1 MGVFIELTTDAFAST
16 FNVQKDNVTP
26 SGRAGISNARRPLRG
41 LEIKDDTYAI
51 LKVIQSNGTE
61 IKLIDS
67 GAVGGTNTQYSNF
80 ILQSVQES
88 RMEKHQIVE
97 TFGDS
102 YIFFFGESPRF
113 LDVQAILVDS
123 FDFNWYAEF
132 WANYDQYLRGSKSVE
147 IGARTYLFYDDNIV
161 EGYMLMASAVKI
173 ADQPLQAR
181 LTFRL
186 FLTNYQN
193 ISFVGSDVYPIRASV
208 SIPPD
213 ATSTAADAFTP
224 PTSGGLGSG
233 LGDNIPQGVGA
244 IGGGLQA
251 GLQVQ
256 AGIGASL
263 QFGGSIGVGASAGGF
278 GGASLLTAALTAGV
292 QPTGNVALQ
301 AAEETASFRNTGSA
315 FVLDPSL
322 LGLSQDQAQ
331 AAIAAGVQESLQP
344 TTSPLPAIPRTLPI
358 RSLISDNTD
367 EFTGM
372 TPPAP
377 GPDDPSTSEAPDLST
392 SAIQQAGMYG
402 ANINDPSTFNG
413 LGLGANFGVGVGVGI
428 GIGTGGGAFVGASFG
443 VTGGVGVGGVF
454 GGINGGLGFIGGSG
468 VGASA
473 SFSIQPNPLVA
484 TQLAEVSVSVGTPA
498 YGNGV
503 QISGGVIA
511 GTGIGGGIP
520 GGITTGDGPLTP
532 GTLLQ
537 FTGATAF
544 AAQQSTAQGYGANIS
559 GQGASINVG
568 GTPSAFAMVVTTGTL
583 SMTPTD
589 EISFFVGPGGVASET
604 NQTGLTI

>member
-1 MGVFIELTTDAFAST
+1 LAVYIELTTDAFAQVFT
-16 FNVQKDNVTP
+16 QQQGAVTP
-26 SGRAGISNARRPLRG
+26 QGRAGISNARRPLRG

-51 LKVIQSNGTE
+51 IKVVTSNGTE
-61 IKLIDS
+61 LPLIDS

-80 ILQSVQES
+80 ILQSVQEA

-97 TFGDS
+97 TFGES

-132 WANYDQYLRGSKSVE
+132 WQNYDLYLRGSKSVE
-147 IGARTYLFYDDNIV
+147 MGARTYLFYDDNIV
-161 EGYMLMASAVKI
+161 EGYMLMASAVKV

-193 ISFVGSDVYPIRASV
+193 ISLIGSDVYPVRASV

-213 ATSTAADAFTP
+213 ATQTAANAFDP
-224 PTSGGLGSG
+224 PDSPGLGAGQGSA
-233 LGDNIPQGVGA
+233 LGVGVGGA

-251 GLQVQ
+251 SLQVQ

-263 QFGGSIGVGASAGGF
+263 QVGGF
-278 GGASLLTAALTAGV
+278 GGTSLLTAALTAGV
-292 QPTGNVALQ
+292 QPTGNVALYE
-301 AAEETASFRNTGSA
+301 AEQSASFRNTGAA
-315 FVLDPSL
+315 FVIDPSL
-322 LGLSQDQAQ
+322 LGLSQGQAEADIQ
-331 AAIAAGVQESLQP
+331 AGIEESLMP
-344 TTSPLPAIPRTLPI
+344 TTEPLPEIPRTLPI

-367 EFTGM
+367 EFTGS

-377 GPDDPSTSEAPDLST
+377 GPDDPSMSEAPDLSQT
-392 SAIQQAGMYG
+392 AIQQAGMYG
-402 ANINDPSTFNG
+402 ADINDPTTFAG
-413 LGLGANFGVGVGVGI
+413 LGLGVNFGLGVGVGI
-428 GIGTGGGAFVGASFG
+428 GIGTGGGATVGASFG
-443 VTGGVGVGGVF
+443 VTGGVGLNGVY

-468 VGASA
+468 IGASA
-473 SFSIQPNPLVA
+473 SLSIQPNPLVS
-484 TQLAEVSVSVGTPA
+484 TQLAEIGIPNGTPA

-520 GGITTGDGPLTP
+520 GGITTDDGPLSP

-537 FTGATAF
+537 YTGATAF
-544 AAQQSTAQGYGANIS
+544 QAQQATSQGYGANIS

-568 GTPSAFAMVVTTGTL
+568 GAPSAFAMVVTTGDLLT
-583 SMTPTD
+583 MPTG
-589 EISFFVGPGGVASET
+589 EISFFTGPEGSSSDT
-604 NQTGLTI
+604 NVTGLHI

>member
-1 MGVFIELTTDAFAST
+1 MAVYIELTTDAFAQV
-16 FNVQKDNVTP
+16 FNQQQSAVTP
-26 SGRAGISNARRPLRG
+26 QGRAGISNARRPLRG

-51 LKVIQSNGTE
+51 LKVVTSNGTE
-61 IKLIDS
+61 LPLIDS

-80 ILQSVQES
+80 ILQSVQEA

-97 TFGDS
+97 TFGES

-147 IGARTYLFYDDNIV
+147 MGARTYLFYDDNIV

-193 ISFVGSDVYPIRASV
+193 ISFIGSDVYPVRASV

-213 ATSTAADAFTP
+213 VTQTSASAYDP
-224 PTSGGLGSG
+224 PDSPGLGSG
-233 LGDNIPQGVGA
+233 IGSSISVGVGGSL
-244 IGGGLQA
+244 GGSLQA
-251 GLQVQ
+251 GLQIQ
-256 AGIGASL
+256 AGIGAG
-263 QFGGSIGVGASAGGF
+263 QQDEGF
-278 GGASLLTAALTAGV
+278 GGTSLLTAALTAGV
-292 QPTGNVALQ
+292 QYSGNVALTEALQ
-301 AAEETASFRNTGSA
+301 NASYGVGPPYVYGVNGTITP
-315 FVLDPSL
+315 PSL
-322 LGLSQDQAQ
+322 LGLSQEQAE
-331 AAIAAGVQESLQP
+331 AAIQAGIEESLMP
-344 TTSPLPAIPRTLPI
+344 TTSPLPEIPRTLPL

-367 EFTGM
+367 EYTGM

-377 GPDDPSTSEAPDLST
+377 GADDPSTSEAPDLSQT
-392 SAIQQAGMYG
+392 AIQQAGMYG
-402 ANINDPSTFNG
+402 ADINDPTTFAG
-413 LGLGANFGVGVGVGI
+413 LGLGVNFGVGVGVGI
-428 GIGTGGGAFVGASFG
+428 GIGTGGGAYVGASFG
-443 VTGGVGVGGVF
+443 VTAGVGLNGVY

-473 SFSIQPNPLVA
+473 SLSIQPNPLVS
-484 TQLAEVSVSVGTPA
+484 TQLAEVSVPNGTPA

-511 GTGIGGGIP
+511 GTGVGGGIP

-537 FTGATAF
+537 YTGATAF
-544 AAQQSTAQGYGANIS
+544 QAQQATSQGYGANIS

-568 GTPSAFAMVVTTGTL
+568 GTPSAFAMVVSTGTL
-583 SMTPTD
+583 STTPD
-589 EISFFVGPGGVASET
+589 SSISFFTGPEGSSSDT
-604 NQTGLTI
+604 NETGLTI

>member
-1 MGVFIELTTDAFAST
+1 VAVYIELTTDAFAQT
-16 FNVQKDNVTP
+16 FNQQQSAVTP

-51 LKVIQSNGTE
+51 LKVVTANGTE
-61 IKLIDS
+61 LPLIDS

-80 ILQSVQES
+80 ILQSVTEA

-97 TFGDS
+97 TFGES
-102 YIFFFGESPRF
+102 YIFFFGESPKF

-147 IGARTYLFYDDNIV
+147 LGARTYLFYDDNVV
-161 EGYMLMASAVKI
+161 EGYMLMAQAAKTS
-173 ADQPLQAR
+173 DQPLMAR

-193 ISFVGSDVYPIRASV
+193 ISFIGSDNYPVRASV

-213 ATSTAADAFTP
+213 VTTTTADAYTP
-224 PTSGGLGSG
+224 
-233 LGDNIPQGVGA
+233 NAVAGA
-244 IGGGLQA
+244 NANLEAYQESLQTM
-251 GLQVQ
+251 

-263 QFGGSIGVGASAGGF
+263 QVDVGF
-278 GGASLLTAALTAGV
+278 GGASLLTASLTAGL
-292 QPTGNVALQ
+292 QPTGNVALY
-301 AAEETASFRNTGSA
+301 ETEVNASYGVGPPYVYGATSSITP
-315 FVLDPSL
+315 PSL
-322 LGLSQDQAQ
+322 LGLSQAQ
-331 AAIAAGVQESLQP
+331 ALAAIQAGIEETADP
-344 TTSPLPAIPRTLPI
+344 TVTPLPAIPRSLPL

-367 EFTGM
+367 EYTGS

-377 GPDDPSTSEAPDLST
+377 GADDPSTSETPDLSQT
-392 SAIQQAGMYG
+392 AINQAGMYG
-402 ANINDPSTFNG
+402 ADINDPTTFAG
-413 LGLGANFGVGVGVGI
+413 LGLGVNFGVGVGVGI
-428 GIGTGGGAFVGASFG
+428 GIGVGAGATVGASFG
-443 VTGGVGVGGVF
+443 VTGGVGLNNTY

-473 SFSIQPNPLVA
+473 SLTINSNPLVT
-484 TQLAEVSVSVGTPA
+484 TQLAEVGTTIGTPA

-511 GTGIGGGIP
+511 GTGVGGGIP
-520 GGITTGDGPLTP
+520 GGVTTGDGPLTP

-537 FTGATAF
+537 FLGGTAF
-544 AAQQSTAQGYGANIS
+544 QAQQATAQGYGANIS
-559 GQGASINVG
+559 GVGASINVG
-568 GTPSAFAMVVTTGTL
+568 GAPSAFATVVSPGALLTTPAPSG
-583 SMTPTD
+583 
-589 EISFFVGPGGVASET
+589 SFFTGPDGSSSDE
-604 NQTGLTI
+604 NLTGLTL

>member
-1 MGVFIELTTDAFAST
+1 MAVYIELTTDAFAQT
-16 FNVQKDNVTP
+16 FNQQQSAVTP
-26 SGRAGISNARRPLRG
+26 QGRAGISNARRPLRG

-51 LKVIQSNGTE
+51 FKVVTSNGTE
-61 IKLIDS
+61 LPLIDS

-80 ILQSVQES
+80 ILQSVREA

-97 TFGDS
+97 TFGES

-113 LDVQAILVDS
+113 LDVEAILVDS

-132 WANYDQYLRGSKSVE
+132 WANYDQFLRGSKSVE
-147 IGARTYLFYDDNIV
+147 MGARTYLFYDDNIV

-193 ISFVGSDVYPIRASV
+193 ISFIGSDVYPVRATV

-213 ATSTAADAFTP
+213 ATQTGANAYQP
-224 PTSGGLGSG
+224 PDSQGLGSDITDG
-233 LGDNIPQGVGA
+233 T
-244 IGGGLQA
+244 LQSS
-251 GLQVQ
+251 LQVQ

-263 QFGGSIGVGASAGGF
+263 QGGF
-278 GGASLLTAALTAGV
+278 GGTSLLTAALTAGV
-292 QPTGNVALQ
+292 QPTGNVAV
-301 AAEETASFRNTGSA
+301 AEALANASYGVGPPYVYGVNGTTIP
-315 FVLDPSL
+315 PSL
-322 LGLSQDQAQ
+322 LGLSQEQALE
-331 AAIAAGVQESLQP
+331 AIQAGVEDSLMP
-344 TTSPLPAIPRTLPI
+344 SVSPLPEIPRNIPL

-367 EFTGM
+367 EYTGM

-377 GPDDPSTSEAPDLST
+377 GADDPSTSEAPDLSMT
-392 SAIQQAGMYG
+392 AIQQAGMYG
-402 ANINDPSTFNG
+402 ADINDPTTFAG
-413 LGLGANFGVGVGVGI
+413 LGLGVNFGVGVGVGI

-443 VTGGVGVGGVF
+443 VTAGVGLNGVY

-473 SFSIQPNPLVA
+473 SLSIQPNPLVS
-484 TQLAEVSVSVGTPA
+484 TQLAEVGSSIGTPA

-503 QISGGVIA
+503 QISGGIIG

-544 AAQQSTAQGYGANIS
+544 QAQQATSAGYGANIS
-559 GQGASINVG
+559 GVGASINVG
-568 GTPSAFAMVVTTGTL
+568 GSPSAFAMVVSTGSL
-583 SMTPTD
+583 STSPD
-589 EISFFVGPGGVASET
+589 SSISFFTGPEGSSSDT
-604 NQTGLTI
+604 NETGLTI